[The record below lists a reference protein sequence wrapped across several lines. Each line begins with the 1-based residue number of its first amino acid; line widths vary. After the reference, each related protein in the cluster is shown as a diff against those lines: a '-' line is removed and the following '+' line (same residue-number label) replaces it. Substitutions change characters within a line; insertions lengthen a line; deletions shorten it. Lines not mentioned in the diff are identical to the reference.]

1 MKKIILVA
9 VLALVAFSANAQF
22 YVGGQV
28 GFSTGNNRTDFDVLP
43 EVGYV
48 LNETMA
54 VGAVVGF
61 DLDALKDTYTD
72 FGFTL
77 APYFRYNL
85 LELGPATLFVDAQLQ
100 LTFWSNKNLV
110 ADTKTNDSS
119 VGIGVSPGLAI
130 PFTDNLSFVAH
141 LGRVGYYNET
151 FVVGVN
157 PSNFNAGLYYSF

>member
-1 MKKIILVA
+1 MKKIILVF

-28 GFSTGNNRTDFDVLP
+28 GFSAGNNRTDFDVLP

-48 LNETMA
+48 LNETMS

-61 DLDALKDTYTD
+61 NIDSLKDTYTD
-72 FGFTL
+72 FDFVIS
-77 APYFRYNL
+77 PYFRYNL

-100 LTFWSNKNLV
+100 LMFWSNKNLI
-110 ADTKTNDSS
+110 ADTKSNGSS

-130 PFTDNLSFVAH
+130 PFTENLSFVAH
-141 LGRVGYYNET
+141 LGRVGYYNEQ
-151 FVVGVN
+151 FVVGVY
-157 PSNFNAGLYYSF
+157 PSNFNVGLYYSF

>member
-1 MKKIILVA
+1 MKRIILVA

-48 LNETMA
+48 LNETMS

-61 DLDALKDTYTD
+61 TI
-72 FGFTL
+72 

-100 LTFWSNKNLV
+100 LAFWSDKNLV

-119 VGIGVSPGLAI
+119 IGIGVSPGLAI
-130 PFTDNLSFVAH
+130 PFTENLSFVAH
-141 LGRVGYYNET
+141 LGRVGYYNEA
-151 FVVGVN
+151 FVVGVY